1 MAPKQPLIA
10 CVDDDLWARDAL
22 QGLVRALGFTPVAFS
37 SAEEF
42 LQSERLNDTS
52 CLITDLHLR
61 GMSGLR
67 LQSRLAAL
75 DYRFPVIVITAFPNA
90 RVREQALSAGAVCFL
105 DKPFTAEDLLS
116 GLRSALHGRHG
127 ADTQPRRAAEPMP
140 RDRRDRMHGTI
151 RSRRLSG
158 KEATHH
164 AANVDL
170 AALCAPAAAPF

>member
-1 MAPKQPLIA
+1 VAPKQPLIA

-42 LQSERLNDTS
+42 LQSEQLNDTS

-90 RVREQALSAGAVCFL
+90 RIREQALSAGAVCFL

-116 GLRSALHGRHG
+116 GLRSALHDRHG
-127 ADTQPRRAAEPMP
+127 ADAEPSASGGADAERPP
-140 RDRRDRMHGTI
+140 RQDARHDQEPKTEREGGNP
-151 RSRRLSG
+151 SCS
-158 KEATHH
+158 K
-164 AANVDL
+164 
-170 AALCAPAAAPF
+170 C